1 MLGKLLRLG
10 QIIKNPSTI
19 PALFSWRPFSIESFT
34 MMSTLRRRGYV
45 FRTIIDGGAN
55 IGQFART
62 STELYP
68 EAAIYSFEPN
78 PSTAKIFRTNLAN
91 RPAVHLYETALGNHD
106 GMITFYPSSF
116 SQESSIFVVNNNRQA
131 TSVSVTISKLDTV
144 MAGLT
149 LEPPILLKLDLQ
161 GYELEALKGA
171 KSILP
176 KCEYVLTEVEF
187 KASNQDEPTFADLQE
202 YLAKYGFRFIHPV
215 AFSRD
220 EFGEISQMDA
230 LFQKYW
236 NLQGTTS

>member
-1 MLGKLLRLG
+1 
-10 QIIKNPSTI
+10 
-19 PALFSWRPFSIESFT
+19 
-34 MMSTLRRRGYV
+34 
-45 FRTIIDGGAN
+45 
-55 IGQFART
+55 
-62 STELYP
+62 
-68 EAAIYSFEPN
+68 
-78 PSTAKIFRTNLAN
+78 
-91 RPAVHLYETALGNHD
+91 
-106 GMITFYPSSF
+106 
-116 SQESSIFVVNNNRQA
+116 
-131 TSVSVTISKLDTV
+131 